1 MRSAFLRL
9 TRFPTAI
16 QRAII
21 ELSQPA
27 GLALMVAAAMPV
39 QAQTLAEPQVS
50 AAKPEQADVKPAKDA
65 KRVKDSD
72 STDAGNRLGFDTV
85 VVTGT
90 GVARRKFDTSYA
102 ISNLSAD
109 EIQKMAPLNTAD
121 LIGQIPGV
129 QAEATGGE
137 AQNVY
142 RVRGIPNEGNFFAFQ
157 EDGMLIYGENE
168 GYFFKGDVMIR
179 PDMMTEGVEVVRGG
193 PAPIFADNAAAIF
206 NLITRQGGET
216 SEQGARLT
224 LGDNGLRR
232 FDGFVSGKLAD
243 KTYYALGGFYR
254 QSDGYRDSGFPS
266 DTGGQLR
273 LNIRH
278 TLDNGEIKFFAKT
291 FADHN
296 VFLLP
301 IPIADPR
308 DPQKSLNPYIDYFKG
323 TLNSPYL
330 RNAQFVYPNVGG
342 VGSTTESRDL
352 SNGRSLSYFN
362 TGADVDL
369 KFGEWQF
376 SDKLRLTKGK
386 LDFDALYSTVNPAD
400 GNKFAAGYLAAAR
413 TAFGPNVASLGYTY
427 AGRSAAY
434 DPNAASGLVVQAGYR
449 SVQDEFASVANDL
462 RLTREF
468 ELAGKHRFTG
478 GLLLSHYTA
487 SINAR
492 YQDYLLQ
499 LASQPKPLDLV
510 AYDASGKALG
520 RVTDNGVL
528 RYASTLTGG
537 ESAVN
542 QTSIYLADTW
552 KLGEQWAVDIGA
564 RRSAYKGDGFSKNTA
579 RYNLGDATTLADD
592 STLGF
597 TGVNTAR
604 SIDGQNTSWTLG
616 LNYDITKNLGL
627 YGRSSVSYRLPGE
640 SNIYTTSAPVTTKAR
655 QYEVGMK
662 FATKEFSAFATAF
675 LSEFKPFSTAVDE
688 IDPATGQITRQTFVG
703 TVKSPGVE
711 LEFSWRPN
719 SRFSL
724 DGAATLNDPKLG
736 NMLNAAGGQSLTTEG
751 KMPIRQ
757 PKIWG
762 NIRPTVYFA
771 LADWQASAYAR
782 YNFTGKRYVDLQ
794 NLTALPAYQ
803 TLALG
808 LNASKG
814 DYTVQLAVDNATNAK
829 GLTEGN
835 PRADAV
841 AGQGAADAIYGRPLY
856 GRNVRLT
863 LSKEW

>member
-1 MRSAFLRL
+1 MRKSIAMYRL
-9 TRFPTAI
+9 TAI
-16 QRAII
+16 AVAVLGT
-21 ELSQPA
+21 LSIA
-27 GLALMVAAAMPV
+27 EIAAA
-39 QAQTLAEPQVS
+39 QTVPTPSTGPTQE
-50 AAKPEQADVKPAKDA
+50 AKDS
-65 KRVKDSD
+65 KSVKDLNSAD
-72 STDAGNRLGFDTV
+72 TDNGLGFNTV

-102 ISNLSAD
+102 ISNLSAS
-109 EIQKMAPLNTAD
+109 EIQKLSPLNTAD
-121 LIGQIPGV
+121 LVGQMPGV
-129 QAEATGGE
+129 QAEATGGD
-137 AQNVY
+137 AQNIY

-179 PDMMTEGVEVVRGG
+179 PDMMTESVEVVRGG

-216 SEQGARLT
+216 DEHGARLT
-224 LGDNGLRR
+224 LGDTGLRR
-232 FDGFVSGKLAD
+232 FDGFASGKLAD

-254 QSDGYRDSGFPS
+254 ENDGFRNNGFPS

-278 TLDNGEIKFFAKT
+278 LLDNGEVKFFAKT
-291 FADHN
+291 FDDHN

-308 DPQKSLNPYIDYFKG
+308 DPQKSLNPYINYFTG

-342 VGSTTESRDL
+342 GSSTTQSRDL
-352 SNGRSLSYFN
+352 SNGRHLKYFN
-362 TGADVDL
+362 TGMDVDL
-369 KFGEWQF
+369 NIDQWKL
-376 SDKLRLTKGK
+376 SNKLRFTTGK

-400 GNKFAAGYLAAAR
+400 GNKFAAGYLAAAQK
-413 TAFGPNVASLGYTY
+413 AFGANVATLGYTY
-427 AGRSAAY
+427 AGRSATY
-434 DPNAASGLVVQAGYR
+434 DPYATSGLVMQAGYR
-449 SVQDEFASVANDL
+449 AVQDDFKSVSDDL
-462 RLTREF
+462 RLTRDF
-468 ELAGKHRFTG
+468 ELAGKHRLTG

-487 SINAR
+487 SVNAR

-499 LASQPKPLDLV
+499 LSSQPQPLDLV

-528 RYASTLTGG
+528 RYSSTLVGG
-537 ESAVN
+537 ESAVT
-542 QTSIYLADTW
+542 QSSLYLADTW
-552 KLGEQWAVDIGA
+552 KLGEKWAVDLGA
-564 RRSAYKGDGFSKNTA
+564 RHSAYKGDGFSKNTA

-604 SIDGQNTSWTLG
+604 SIDGQSTSWTLG
-616 LNYDITKNLGL
+616 LNYDFTRNLGV
-627 YGRSSVSYRLPGE
+627 YGRSSVAYRLPSE
-640 SNIYTTSAPVTTKAR
+640 SNIYTTGAPVTTKAR
-655 QYEVGMK
+655 QYEGGIK
-662 FATKEFSAFATAF
+662 FSTKEFSVFATAF
-675 LSEFKPFSTAVDE
+675 LSEFNPFSTTVAE
-688 IDPATGQITRQTFVG
+688 INPATGLITNQTFVG
-703 TVKSPGVE
+703 NVRSPGVE

-719 SRFSL
+719 RRFSL
-724 DGAATLNDPKLG
+724 DGATTFNDPKSG
-736 NMLNAAGGQSLTTEG
+736 NMINTDGNQSLTTEG

-757 PKIWG
+757 PKVWG

-771 LADWQASAYAR
+771 LADWHASAYAR

-803 TLALG
+803 TLELG
-808 LNASKG
+808 LTASKD
-814 DYTVQLAVDNATNAK
+814 DYTVQLVVDNATNAK

-835 PRADAV
+835 PRADAI
-841 AGQGAADAIYGRPLY
+841 AGQGSPNAIYGRPLY
-856 GRNVRLT
+856 GRSIRLV